1 MADHYVALNDGVE
14 GFKYSDFITGT
25 ASTAGTNQVELRV
38 QDGTVLTKK
47 DIYNILEAFERFFQ
61 NAQQVSAAGFQVSG

>member
-38 QDGTVLTKK
+38 QDGTNLTKK